1 MFVLYCPRE
10 TSIRARTFEND
21 SKNKSVSLVDVVGGV
36 QKFIFD
42 HVCLMENNLLKVS
55 WLWHYTNTLAT
66 CFELRNEENFNLSS
80 RGGETISIIID
91 EGHKLSK
98 LIDFSITFVIVC
110 NRSLQEEN
118 VWETWVG

>member
-1 MFVLYCPRE
+1 MFVPYCPRE

-66 CFELRNEENFNLSS
+66 CFELGNEEYSILAQGVGRPSALSS
-80 RGGETISIIID
+80 TKGTS
-91 EGHKLSK
+91 SQ
-98 LIDFSITFVIVC
+98 S
-110 NRSLQEEN
+110 
-118 VWETWVG
+118 